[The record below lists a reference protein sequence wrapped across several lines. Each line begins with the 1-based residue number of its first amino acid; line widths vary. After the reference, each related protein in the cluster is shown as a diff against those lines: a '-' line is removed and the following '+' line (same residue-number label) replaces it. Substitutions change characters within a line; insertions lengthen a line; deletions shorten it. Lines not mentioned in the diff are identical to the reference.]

1 MPDPLPE
8 APDRRMLVLDDLRQ
22 AERRATSAR
31 VASIIAHLIGT
42 PLHVIAGRAS
52 LIRAAAGDPQI
63 DENARRIEEQV
74 EKLAQRIR
82 ALIDYL
88 TPPDAVGSEEP
99 AEAVVTAALGLYG
112 PIAKERGVTVRRS
125 GEPLAGSIE
134 GSSALIILTSLLS
147 LASRVAGSGA
157 TCELTLSIEGNRA
170 LFDLV
175 VPGMEPPSGRLDTL
189 EPPDHPVKGGTE
201 ALQVLSLCAGM
212 ARRANGSIEVVAAPA
227 GSTTLRFAAALRH
240 TA

>member
-1 MPDPLPE
+1 
-8 APDRRMLVLDDLRQ
+8 MLVLDDLRQ

-52 LIRAAAGDPQI
+52 LIRAATADAAI

-74 EKLAQRIR
+74 EKLAKRIR
-82 ALIDYL
+82 TLIDYL
-88 TPPDAVGSEEP
+88 TPPDAVGSEEQV
-99 AEAVVTAALGLYG
+99 EAVVTAALELYG
-112 PIAKERGVTVRRS
+112 PIAQERGVTVRRT
-125 GEPLAGSIE
+125 GEPLVGSIE

-147 LASRVAGSGA
+147 LASRVTSSGA
-157 TCELTLSIEGNRA
+157 TCELALAIDGNRA
-170 LFDLV
+170 LIDIV

-189 EPPDHPVKGGTE
+189 EPPEHPVKGGTE

-212 ARRANGSIEVVAAPA
+212 ARRENGSIEVVAAPA
-227 GSTTLRFAAALRH
+227 GSTTLRYAVSLRPS
-240 TA
+240 A

>member
-1 MPDPLPE
+1 MPDVPQE
-8 APDRRMLVLDDLRQ
+8 PDRRLVVLDDLRQ

-52 LIRAAAGDPQI
+52 LIRSVATDPAI

-74 EKLAQRIR
+74 ERLAQRIR
-82 ALIDYL
+82 TLIDYL
-88 TPPDAVGSEEP
+88 TPPDAAGTEEQV
-99 AEAVVTAALGLYG
+99 EAVVSSALALYG
-112 PIAKERGVTVRRS
+112 PIAKERGVTVRRA
-125 GEPLAGSIE
+125 GEPLAGLIE

-147 LASRVAGSGA
+147 LASRIAGSGA
-157 TCELTLSIEGNRA
+157 TCELAVSGEGPRV
-170 LFDLV
+170 LFDVL

-189 EPPDHPVKGGTE
+189 EPPEHPVKGGTE

-212 ARRANGSIEVVAAPA
+212 ARRANGSIEIVPSPS
-227 GSTTLRFAAALRH
+227 GSTTLRYAASLRPS
-240 TA
+240 A

>member
-1 MPDPLPE
+1 
-8 APDRRMLVLDDLRQ
+8 MLVLDDLRQ

-52 LIRAAAGDPQI
+52 LIRSAVTDPVI

-88 TPPDAVGSEEP
+88 TPPDAVGSEEA

-112 PIAKERGVTVRRS
+112 PIAKERGVTVVRS
-125 GEPLAGSIE
+125 GEPLVGSIE

-157 TCELTLSIEGNRA
+157 TCELSLSSDGARA
-170 LFDLV
+170 LFDIV
-175 VPGMEPPSGRLDTL
+175 IPGMEPPSGRLDTL

-212 ARRANGSIEVVAAPA
+212 ARRANGSIEIVPTPA
-227 GSTTLRFAAALRH
+227 GSTTLRFAAALRRN
-240 TA
+240 A